1 MAYAK
6 MAKKIGIVEE
16 FESAFLNAMSNATEE
31 ELKDLNLKVIF
42 AGLEYSKENLKNAM
56 AFLTLYIEKYEL
68 QNTNHIFN
76 AFLAFLYKEKMNQP
90 SVQQNKASL
99 QACELLFNKYL
110 EYAKLLKMK
119 EIPKEEL
126 KPKPEPEPVE
136 EENDKKKDDKKKDKN
151 APVVDPEEEAKLQ
164 AERDAYGNPRI
175 HSDYKPPVL
184 NQIQTDLIWFDC
196 INLFNSYC
204 FYDISEKL
212 LNFISE
218 ETKNQISFKLE
229 QARIYLFRK
238 NYEKV
243 ENLCSEIIK
252 EDSYNYDAY
261 ILLGNSLYYQE
272 KYQESI
278 DSFIKSIRYKPQ
290 KKQFDLEMLTKLGK
304 IYINQKEWFDAK
316 VIFTNILKICPNF
329 SFAWKFLGLTLTKL
343 GEFEEA
349 EKALSKANLFDVENA
364 SIWANMIIFC
374 LNTGKI
380 KQAVEC
386 LNELN
391 RVNYSDEK
399 SLEEIAEMFFNLNEF
414 EISANV
420 YKKII
425 KINYNRTDI
434 ILKIADIYFNHLLD
448 KKNEALEFLKNNM
461 NLVDEDKKKEIED
474 AYNKYNKE
482 MECLLT
488 GENDNNEN
496 DNNEQHENKMET
508 EEFNIDESQIKK
520 NADFMEDEEE
530 KHENKNENEEEK
542 NENKNENEE
551 EKKEEMIL
559 EPEEKP

>member
-1 MAYAK
+1 
-6 MAKKIGIVEE
+6 
-16 FESAFLNAMSNATEE
+16 
-31 ELKDLNLKVIF
+31 
-42 AGLEYSKENLKNAM
+42 
-56 AFLTLYIEKYEL
+56 
-68 QNTNHIFN
+68 
-76 AFLAFLYKEKMNQP
+76 MNQP

-374 LNTGKI
+374 LNTGK
-380 KQAVEC
+380 
-386 LNELN
+386 
-391 RVNYSDEK
+391 
-399 SLEEIAEMFFNLNEF
+399 
-414 EISANV
+414 
-420 YKKII
+420 
-425 KINYNRTDI
+425 
-434 ILKIADIYFNHLLD
+434 
-448 KKNEALEFLKNNM
+448 
-461 NLVDEDKKKEIED
+461 
-474 AYNKYNKE
+474 
-482 MECLLT
+482 
-488 GENDNNEN
+488 
-496 DNNEQHENKMET
+496 
-508 EEFNIDESQIKK
+508 
-520 NADFMEDEEE
+520 
-530 KHENKNENEEEK
+530 KH
-542 NENKNENEE
+542 
-551 EKKEEMIL
+551 M
-559 EPEEKP
+559 

>member
-1 MAYAK
+1 
-6 MAKKIGIVEE
+6 
-16 FESAFLNAMSNATEE
+16 
-31 ELKDLNLKVIF
+31 
-42 AGLEYSKENLKNAM
+42 
-56 AFLTLYIEKYEL
+56 
-68 QNTNHIFN
+68 
-76 AFLAFLYKEKMNQP
+76 
-90 SVQQNKASL
+90 
-99 QACELLFNKYL
+99 
-110 EYAKLLKMK
+110 
-119 EIPKEEL
+119 
-126 KPKPEPEPVE
+126 
-136 EENDKKKDDKKKDKN
+136 
-151 APVVDPEEEAKLQ
+151 
-164 AERDAYGNPRI
+164 
-175 HSDYKPPVL
+175 
-184 NQIQTDLIWFDC
+184 
-196 INLFNSYC
+196 
-204 FYDISEKL
+204 
-212 LNFISE
+212 
-218 ETKNQISFKLE
+218 
-229 QARIYLFRK
+229 
-238 NYEKV
+238 
-243 ENLCSEIIK
+243 
-252 EDSYNYDAY
+252 
-261 ILLGNSLYYQE
+261 
-272 KYQESI
+272 
-278 DSFIKSIRYKPQ
+278 
-290 KKQFDLEMLTKLGK
+290 MLTKLGK
-304 IYINQKEWFDAK
+304 IYINQKEWYDAK

-434 ILKIADIYFNHLLD
+434 YLKIADIYFNHLLD
-448 KKNEALEFLKNNM
+448 KKSEALEFLKNNM
-461 NLVDEDKKKEIED
+461 NLVDEGKKKEIED

-488 GENDNNEN
+488 GENDNIENE
-496 DNNEQHENKMET
+496 NNEQHENKMET

-530 KHENKNENEEEK
+530 KHKNKNENEEE
-542 NENKNENEE
+542 NHENKNENEE

>member
-1 MAYAK
+1 MGCSAKNQLIRSDKGNLISNAKREERENIINKFLDKFNTSGRADLLKEKLKKFIVKIVREKYNKKNTSVKGVYKDKRDQFYSELYAYLTDTVKKATDEFLALKEDELHEYILSSYAQSKKEIMNYAIRKNNEPEDERLLRLSQENELNDNYNEALKIFKQRLILNPSKESWMAYAK

-90 SVQQNKASL
+90 SIQQNKASL

-316 VIFTNILKICPNF
+316 VIFTNILR
-329 SFAWKFLGLTLTKL
+329 G
-343 GEFEEA
+343 
-349 EKALSKANLFDVENA
+349 
-364 SIWANMIIFC
+364 
-374 LNTGKI
+374 
-380 KQAVEC
+380 
-386 LNELN
+386 
-391 RVNYSDEK
+391 
-399 SLEEIAEMFFNLNEF
+399 
-414 EISANV
+414 
-420 YKKII
+420 
-425 KINYNRTDI
+425 
-434 ILKIADIYFNHLLD
+434 
-448 KKNEALEFLKNNM
+448 
-461 NLVDEDKKKEIED
+461 
-474 AYNKYNKE
+474 
-482 MECLLT
+482 
-488 GENDNNEN
+488 
-496 DNNEQHENKMET
+496 
-508 EEFNIDESQIKK
+508 
-520 NADFMEDEEE
+520 
-530 KHENKNENEEEK
+530 
-542 NENKNENEE
+542 
-551 EKKEEMIL
+551 
-559 EPEEKP
+559 